1 MEQELLPLVQKKLN
15 EHKELCAKRG
25 ITIQVTSTYRSIEDQ
40 DKLYAQGRTA
50 PGKYVVSFRTINNL
64 DPRDNETVQRGVVVA
79 LSPLEAREIMEAG
92 GNVEVIDVCQR
103 L

>member
-1 MEQELLPLVQKKLN
+1 MANKLVFN
-15 EHKELCAKRG
+15 SVRYPA
-25 ITIQVTSTYRSIEDQ
+25 
-40 DKLYAQGRTA
+40 
-50 PGKYVVSFRTINNL
+50 KYVVSFRTINNL

>member
-1 MEQELLPLVQKKLN
+1 MENKLVFN
-15 EHKELCAKRG
+15 SIRYPAKY
-25 ITIQVTSTYRSIEDQ
+25 T
-40 DKLYAQGRTA
+40 
-50 PGKYVVSFRTINNL
+50 VSFRTINNL
-64 DPRDNETVQRGVVVA
+64 DPRDNERIQRGVVVA